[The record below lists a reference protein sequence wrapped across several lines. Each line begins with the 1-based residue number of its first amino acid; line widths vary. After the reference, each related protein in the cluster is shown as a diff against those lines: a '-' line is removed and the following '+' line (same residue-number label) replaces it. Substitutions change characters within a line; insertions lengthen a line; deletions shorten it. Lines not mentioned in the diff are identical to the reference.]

1 VTAGAISKKP
11 LPSWINESLPERLD
25 RDLLARA
32 YYFSERAHEG
42 QKRLSGDKY
51 VSHCVEVAKILVDLQ
66 LDSVT
71 VASGL
76 IHDVVEDTGV
86 TVDEIEAEFGKEIAE
101 IVDGLT
107 KIGHLPLNSSQD
119 RQVENYRKLLL
130 SIAKDARVI
139 LIKLADRLHN
149 MRTLEFL
156 PPDRQRRIATET
168 RDLYAP
174 LSHRFGM
181 AKVRWELED
190 LAFKHLEPSEYKAL
204 AKKVQVRR
212 TEREQ
217 AIAQLK
223 EPLEIHLRK
232 AGITDVEVT
241 GRPKHL
247 WSIYKK
253 MQKWHKPYEE
263 IYDLLAIRVSVS
275 GVPDCYHALGVIHD
289 QFTPLQERIK
299 DYIAQPKSNGYQSL
313 HTTVFGPNKQLF
325 EIQIRT
331 REMNR
336 TAEYG
341 IAAHWRFKEDSKSA
355 DELDRALQWF
365 RQVLELQLDAKT
377 PDEFLEFLKLDLY
390 QDEIFVFTPTGDVI
404 QLPKGATPIDFAF
417 AVHTE
422 VGLHCQGAR
431 INGRIAS
438 LARELKNS
446 ETVEIITSTAA
457 KPSRDWLA
465 HVRTGRARHKIRQRL
480 RIEEHNTSIK
490 LGREIL
496 DREIKRRR
504 LGKVEDPRLLAVA
517 KSLHLTDIN
526 HLIASIGQGDVNVSQ
541 VLKELFPDA
550 DAVPEVAKPGPL
562 DWLVDRVRG
571 TPKGVRIQGV
581 DGMMVRY
588 AQCCQPVPGDEVVGY
603 VTRGR
608 GVSIHRSDCPN
619 LLMLV
624 QEPERRLEIDW
635 KELEGEKFMVRL
647 ALEATD
653 RRGLYADLA
662 TAVSATGTDIRSFEL
677 HSSDGHVMGELAVEV
692 GNLAHLQKIL
702 KAARRVKGVTEVAR
716 RERLSSDTKNVES
729 AI

>member
-1 VTAGAISKKP
+1 MQDG
-11 LPSWINESLPERLD
+11 LPERLD
-25 RDLLARA
+25 RELLARA
-32 YYFSERAHEG
+32 YRFSEKAHEG

-66 LDSVT
+66 LDSTT

-76 IHDVVEDTGV
+76 IHDVVEDTAV
-86 TVDEIEAEFGKEIAE
+86 SVDDIEAEFGKEIAE

-149 MRTLEFL
+149 MLTLEFL
-156 PPDRQRRIATET
+156 PVDRQKRIATET

-174 LSHRFGM
+174 LAHRFGM
-181 AKVRWELED
+181 ARVRWELED
-190 LAFKHLEPSEYKAL
+190 LAFKHLEPSDYKTL
-204 AKKVQVRR
+204 AKKVSTRR
-212 TEREQ
+212 TEREK

-223 EPLEIHLRK
+223 EPLEAHLRK
-232 AGITDVEVT
+232 AGIANVEVT

-247 WSIYKK
+247 WSIQKK
-253 MQKWHKPYEE
+253 MKKWDKPYEE
-263 IYDLLAIRVSVS
+263 IYDLLAIRVLVQS
-275 GVPDCYHALGVIHD
+275 VPDCYHALGVIHD

-313 HTTVFGPNKQLF
+313 HTTVFGPGRQLF
-325 EIQIRT
+325 
-331 REMNR
+331 
-336 TAEYG
+336 
-341 IAAHWRFKEDSKSA
+341 
-355 DELDRALQWF
+355 
-365 RQVLELQLDAKT
+365 ELQLDAKT

-446 ETVEIITSTAA
+446 ETVEIITSPSA

-480 RIEEHNTSIK
+480 RIEEHTTSIK

-496 DREIKRRR
+496 ERELKRRR
-504 LGKVEDPRLLAVA
+504 LTKPEDSDLLKVA
-517 KSLHLTDIN
+517 KILHLTDLN

-541 VLKELFPDA
+541 IVRELYPDA
-550 DAVPEVAKPGPL
+550 ETSPDVPKQGPL

-588 AQCCQPVPGDEVVGY
+588 AQCCQPVPGDPVVGY

-635 KELEGEKFMVRL
+635 KELEGERFMVRL

-677 HSSDGHVMGELAVEV
+677 HSSDGHVIGELAVEV

-716 RERLSSDTKNVES
+716 RERLSSDIKNDQS
-729 AI
+729 GI

>member
-1 VTAGAISKKP
+1 MQEG
-11 LPSWINESLPERLD
+11 LPERLD
-25 RDLLARA
+25 RELLARA
-32 YYFSERAHEG
+32 YRFSEKAHEG

-66 LDSVT
+66 LDSIT

-76 IHDVVEDTGV
+76 IHDVVEDTAI
-86 TVDEIEAEFGKEIAE
+86 TIDDIETEFGKEVAG

-107 KIGHLPLNSSQD
+107 KIGHLPLNSSQE

-156 PPDRQRRIATET
+156 PPERQKRIATET

-174 LSHRFGM
+174 LAHRFGM
-181 AKVRWELED
+181 ARVRWELED

-204 AKKVQVRR
+204 AKKVATRR
-212 TEREQ
+212 VEREKS
-217 AIAQLK
+217 IAQLK
-223 EPLEIHLRK
+223 EPLESHLRK
-232 AGITDVEVT
+232 AAIADVEVT

-253 MQKWHKPYEE
+253 MKKWDKPYEE
-263 IYDLLAIRVSVS
+263 IYDLLAIRVLVN

-313 HTTVFGPNKQLF
+313 HTTVFGPGRQLF

-331 REMNR
+331 REMHR

-341 IAAHWRFKEDSKSA
+341 IAAHWRFKEDSGKSA

-446 ETVEIITSTAA
+446 ETVEIITSPSA

-480 RIEEHNTSIK
+480 RIEEHTTSVK

-504 LGKVEDPRLLAVA
+504 LTKPEDPELLKVA
-517 KSLHLTDIN
+517 RTLHLMDVN
-526 HLIASIGQGDVNVSQ
+526 HLVASIGQGDVNVSQ
-541 VLKELFPDA
+541 VLKELY
-550 DAVPEVAKPGPL
+550 PETDGVAEAPKSGPL
-562 DWLVDRVRG
+562 DWLVDKVRG
-571 TPKGVRIQGV
+571 TTKGVRIQGV

-588 AQCCQPVPGDEVVGY
+588 AQCCQPVPGDPVVGY

-619 LLMLV
+619 LLMLI

-662 TAVSATGTDIRSFEL
+662 TAVSSTGTDIRSFEL
-677 HSSDGHVMGELAVEV
+677 HSSDGHVIGELAVEV
-692 GNLAHLQKIL
+692 GNLAHLQKII

-716 RERLSSDTKNVES
+716 RERLSSDIKNDQGS
-729 AI
+729 I